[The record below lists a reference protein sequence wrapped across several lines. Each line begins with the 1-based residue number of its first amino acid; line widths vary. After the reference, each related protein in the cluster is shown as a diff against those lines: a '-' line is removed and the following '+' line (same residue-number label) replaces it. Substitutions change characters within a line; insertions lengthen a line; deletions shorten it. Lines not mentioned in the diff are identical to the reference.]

1 MIFPAKAQIL
11 LWKGVG
17 TLKVSEMKDDLGDF
31 YLWHIDIK
39 I

>member
-1 MIFPAKAQIL
+1 MIFPAKAQIS

-17 TLKVSEMKDDLGDF
+17 TLKISEKKDDLGDF
-31 YLWHIDIK
+31 YLRHIDIK